1 MGYTPSPSSGGG
13 GVSPLSWSPIPLGT
27 NSSNFGEPY
36 DHAEY
41 AEDGIG
47 MVYLRGVIDLAN
59 AGENMVLGTMP
70 EAVWPKKRKLI
81 TIRDGNT
88 VSVSALASVETNGE
102 IVLLSIASDGEFT
115 PSFYECHYDLQA

>member
-1 MGYTPSPSSGGG
+1 
-13 GVSPLSWSPIPLGT
+13 VWNALPLGT
-27 NSSNFGEPY
+27 NSSNFGDPY
-36 DHAEY
+36 DPAEY
-41 AEDGIG
+41 AEDGFG
-47 MVYLRGVIDLAN
+47 MVYLRGVINLAN
-59 AGENMVLGTMP
+59 AGENMVLGTLP

-81 TIRDGNT
+81 TVRDGNT